1 MALNFSF
8 ASKSRQI
15 KFFNLV
21 ETEMTK
27 YSALLN
33 EKKNTIKRPAH
44 CKPNTVH
51 TRPKKYLVPKAHKK
65 NNRRLARWCYCI
77 GTNLGAGTLA
87 LGAKAPTIWHIG
99 GSAKSKTNLAR
110 AQLWYNSNCYLS
122 NSRPA
127 YLSYLSS

>member
-1 MALNFSF
+1 MTNVPVSSTVWTTYFIKITRKTVVVVVPLVLGNDSNFSVIGAKPKGWCLGVLALNFSF

-33 EKKNTIKRPAH
+33 EKNTIKRQAH

-51 TRPKKYLVPKAHKK
+51 IRPKKYLVPKVHTKK
-65 NNRRLARWCYCI
+65 
-77 GTNLGAGTLA
+77 
-87 LGAKAPTIWHIG
+87 
-99 GSAKSKTNLAR
+99 
-110 AQLWYNSNCYLS
+110 
-122 NSRPA
+122 
-127 YLSYLSS
+127 